1 MNTHPMSRFAHLATR
16 LFNVPLA
23 LREDK
28 AEILM
33 AALAERFGLAGFTGS
48 GGQSVSLDPEA
59 LAYAFDDDRHG
70 AGAGYETAGGVARIA
85 IEGTLVHKLGAL
97 HPVCGMTGYDGIRQ
111 NFLTA
116 LEDDKVQA
124 ILLDVDSPGGEVAG
138 CFDLSDTIYAA
149 RGRKPIW
156 AILTESAYSAAYAIA
171 SAADRI
177 YLPRTGG
184 AGSIGVIALHVDMS
198 KALTS
203 SGLTVSV
210 VKYGAHKDD
219 CADFAPLSDPARAHV
234 QAEVDAMGAMFDALV
249 ARNRNLKS
257 ATVKSYQATTF
268 MGAASVEAG
277 LTDAVMAPDA
287 ALSQLFASI

>member
-1 MNTHPMSRFAHLATR
+1 MSVLPMSRFAHLATKM
-16 LFNVPLA
+16 FNVPLA
-23 LREDK
+23 LHEDK

-33 AALAERFGLAGFTGS
+33 AALAERFGLS
-48 GGQSVSLDPEA
+48 GITRSNGQSIPLSPDA
-59 LAYAFDDDRHG
+59 LAFEFENDRPG
-70 AGAGYETAGGVARIA
+70 AACGYDVVDGVARIP

-116 LEDDKVQA
+116 LEDDKVRA

-156 AILTESAYSAAYAIA
+156 SILTESAYSAAYAIA
-171 SAADRI
+171 SAADRV
-177 YLPRTGG
+177 YVPRTGG

-203 SGLTVSV
+203 AGIVVSV
-210 VKYGAHKDD
+210 VKYGARKDD
-219 CADFAPLSDPARAHV
+219 CADFAPFSDPARAHV
-234 QAEVDAMGAMFDALV
+234 QAEVDAMGAIFDALV
-249 ARNRNLKS
+249 ARNRGLKA
-257 ATVKSYQATTF
+257 ATVKSYQAMTF

-287 ALSQLFASI
+287 ALSALFASI